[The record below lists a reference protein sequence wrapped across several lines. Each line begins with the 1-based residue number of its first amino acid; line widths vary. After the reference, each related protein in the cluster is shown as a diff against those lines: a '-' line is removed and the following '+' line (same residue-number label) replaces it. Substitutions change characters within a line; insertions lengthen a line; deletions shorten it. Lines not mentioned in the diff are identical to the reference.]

1 MAEVRFRCNLVHNSR
16 FETRC
21 MTKLYLLFRDMFIAI
36 TVSLKLSVFNNII
49 VIINYLRNGLVH
61 LFVRLSSL
69 SVIVLSVFLL
79 CCVVCRFTLAS
90 KPIKMCTKSDS
101 LNN

>member
-1 MAEVRFRCNLVHNSR
+1 
-16 FETRC
+16 

-61 LFVRLSSL
+61 LLW
-69 SVIVLSVFLL
+69 
-79 CCVVCRFTLAS
+79 
-90 KPIKMCTKSDS
+90 
-101 LNN
+101 